1 MKPIIG
7 IATDPFRREYAD
19 TAIKC
24 VEGES
29 LDYYWLLARLT
40 GKICSSVRNAGGI
53 PVLLSATD
61 DEREMEDI
69 AIRLDGFVFS
79 GGNDISP
86 FLYGETNHGSIA
98 PDVERDMFEFK
109 IMAKVIGL
117 DKPVLGICRGCQM
130 INVVLGGSLYQHIPD
145 INAGWTL
152 HRRPDVMSGYVHAVR
167 ILKQGALSFLR
178 SDTMRVNSM
187 HHQAIKDPAPSV
199 EVLAEAE
206 GLVEGIRAPKH
217 KYVVGVQWHPECLS
231 DADAIQSDIF
241 KSLIASSK

>member
-7 IATDPFRREYAD
+7 IATDPFRQEYAD

-24 VEGES
+24 IEVES

-40 GKICSSVRNAGGI
+40 RKICSSVRNAGGI

-69 AIRLDGFVFS
+69 AIRFDGFVFS

-86 FLYGETNHGSIA
+86 SLYGETNNGSMA
-98 PDVERDMFEFK
+98 PDVKRDMFEFK
-109 IMAKVIGL
+109 IMAKVIER

-130 INVVLGGSLYQHIPD
+130 INAVLGGTLYQHIPD
-145 INAGWTL
+145 INAEWTL
-152 HRRPDVMSGYVHAVR
+152 HRRPDVMSGYVHTVR
-167 ILKQGALSFLR
+167 IFKQDALSFLR
-178 SDTMRVNSM
+178 SDTMKVNSM
-187 HHQAIKDPAPSV
+187 HHQAIKDPATSV
-199 EVLAEAE
+199 EVIADAD
-206 GLVEGIRAPKH
+206 GVIEGIYAPDH
-217 KYVVGVQWHPECLS
+217 KYVVGVQWHPECLAE
-231 DADAIQSDIF
+231 DDVLQAEIF